1 MRWELYRDFFGVTL
15 DLWEKVRS
23 RSANETTLEL
33 VSDGILK
40 EEWPFNKVFD
50 FLQMVMRHPDCPS
63 VFIDGVKEVFERCQ
77 LAYYV
82 DTGEPPTI
90 IPSATSQE
98 GESIAN
104 ATRALD
110 DNGFDEQANALRR
123 AGELINQRDWAGSI
137 RESVGALEA
146 AARSL
151 APSRPKEVS
160 HALSELRE
168 VLSIHPALTAAMGN
182 LYGYASNEQGL
193 RHGRVDDSSSSVVG
207 QDEAVLMLGMCA
219 SAAGYLL
226 NKSRSSE

>member
-1 MRWELYRDFFGVTL
+1 M
-15 DLWEKVRS
+15 
-23 RSANETTLEL
+23 
-33 VSDGILK
+33 I
-40 EEWPFNKVFD
+40 
-50 FLQMVMRHPDCPS
+50 MRHPDCPS
-63 VFIDGVKEVFERCQ
+63 TFINGVKDVFERCQ

-82 DTGEPPTI
+82 DLSEPPTI

-110 DNGFDEQANALRR
+110 DNGFDEQATALRR
-123 AGELINQRDWAGSI
+123 AGELINQSDWSGSI

-168 VLSIHPALTAAMGN
+168 VLSIHRALTSAMGN

-207 QDEAVLMLGMCA
+207 RDEAVLMLGMCA

>member
-1 MRWELYRDFFGVTL
+1 MEKELWSSFFKEPMDTWIA
-15 DLWEKVRS
+15 DRS
-23 RSANETTLEL
+23 RVTASILTRAGII
-33 VSDGILK
+33 DG
-40 EEWPFNKVFD
+40 EWPFNKVFD
-50 FLQMVMRHPDCPS
+50 LLEMIMRHPDCPS
-63 VFIDGVKEVFERCQ
+63 TFINGVKDVFERCQ

-82 DTGEPPTI
+82 DLSEPPTI

-110 DNGFDEQANALRR
+110 DNGFDEQATALRR

-146 AARSL
+146 VARGL

-168 VLSIHPALTAAMGN
+168 VLSIHRALTSAMGN

-207 QDEAVLMLGMCA
+207 RDEAVLMLGMCA